1 MDMPVQQNQTSDAS
15 LELKAI
21 LQNHGAATQTH
32 VEGNNAQLD
41 AILVETSPHSV
52 ILVNRNT

>member
-1 MDMPVQQNQTSDAS
+1 MPVQQNQTSDAS